1 MLTVN
6 NYENNDFQANLSL
19 MILICQ
25 IVSRFLQLALRK
37 KKNNNYVRSVFAIF
51 SLKISINFTHYDLLA
66 FILI

>member
-1 MLTVN
+1 MALGI
-6 NYENNDFQANLSL
+6 YFQANLSL

-37 KKNNNYVRSVFAIF
+37 KKKKNYVRSVFAIF
-51 SLKISINFTHYDLLA
+51 SLKISINLTHYDLLA